1 MFNFS
6 SRSCRFT
13 NNFSVKMNSSAKKYK
28 INLLGGLA
36 EGAKVVSDY
45 INTMKTIFLVL
56 IINKL
61 FLN

>member
-6 SRSCRFT
+6 SRACRFT

-36 EGAKVVSDY
+36 EGAKVVSD
-45 INTMKTIFLVL
+45 
-56 IINKL
+56 
-61 FLN
+61 